1 MVPAG
6 LVVARQHREMI
17 FRMLQRFLS
26 VADVNRALQT
36 LRKLGR
42 HEIQGWALTG
52 GLAVEVHRLSH
63 GCQASM
69 RVLNDIDFITE
80 SFDAIPETLAD
91 DFLFR
96 HIHPRDPPNR
106 TMLQFIDAES
116 GLRIDVFRSCR
127 DTMRRT
133 STLDLSVGAVR
144 LVSLEDLAART
155 ARLALDLAGG
165 APTPSKHTTDF
176 LRLAELVDPTAVK
189 VAWPDHRKQG
199 QPASFEEATALLRY
213 LIVACQDLLIAP
225 DYSKDAE
232 AVCSRCESTCAFR
245 LADPKLILSILGYC

>member
-1 MVPAG
+1 
-6 LVVARQHREMI
+6 
-17 FRMLQRFLS
+17 MLQRLLS
-26 VADVNRALQT
+26 VADANRALQT

-52 GLAVEVHRLSH
+52 GLAVEAHRLSH
-63 GCQASM
+63 GCQPSM
-69 RVLNDIDFITE
+69 RALNDIDFIAE

-133 STLDLSVGAVR
+133 STLDLSVGVIR
-144 LVSLEDLAART
+144 LISLEDLAART
-155 ARLALDLAGG
+155 ARLALGLAGG
-165 APTPSKHTTDF
+165 APTPSKHATDF
-176 LRLAELVDPTAVK
+176 LHLAELVDPTAVEA
-189 VAWPDHRKQG
+189 AWLDHRKPG
-199 QPASFEEATALLRY
+199 QSASFEETTSLLQY
-213 LIVACQDLLIAP
+213 LIVARQDLLIAP
-225 DYSKDAE
+225 YYSKDTE
-232 AVCSRCESTCAFR
+232 AVCSRCESTRAFR